1 LRQEDAVA
9 AVVAGDHGDPFSF
22 LGMHQSEGGTVVRA
36 FLPGAS
42 TVEVIS
48 RDGDAIGILER
59 IHPDGLFAGQVR
71 QSVPYRLRAVWEDGG
86 EAVVEDPYRFPGV
99 LGEQDLYLFGEGNH
113 LGLYEKLGAHPME
126 LEGVAGTNFAVWAPN
141 ARRVSVVGEFNFW
154 DGRRHVM
161 RKHSGGVWEIFI
173 PGVGE
178 GPCTSTRSR
187 VRTANSCR

>member
-1 LRQEDAVA
+1 
-9 AVVAGDHGDPFSF
+9 
-22 LGMHQSEGGTVVRA
+22 
-36 FLPGAS
+36 
-42 TVEVIS
+42 
-48 RDGDAIGILER
+48 
-59 IHPDGLFAGQVR
+59 
-71 QSVPYRLRAVWEDGG
+71 
-86 EAVVEDPYRFPGV
+86 
-99 LGEQDLYLFGEGNH
+99 
-113 LGLYEKLGAHPME
+113 ME

-161 RKHSGGVWEIFI
+161 RKHSGGMWEIFI